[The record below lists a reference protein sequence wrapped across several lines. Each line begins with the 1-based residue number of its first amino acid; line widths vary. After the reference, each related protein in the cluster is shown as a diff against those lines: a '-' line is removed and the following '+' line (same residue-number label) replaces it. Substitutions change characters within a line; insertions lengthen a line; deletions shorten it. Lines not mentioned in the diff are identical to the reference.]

1 MLNKVSDV
9 SRCLCPT
16 PGSTEAPSAV
26 LRRPSGTLRTPE
38 AGGAGARPGRP
49 LAAAA
54 WGAAVTLRNR
64 LGTPW
69 TAA

>member
-38 AGGAGARPGRP
+38 AGGLGRGPGALSLLLHGGR
-49 LAAAA
+49 
-54 WGAAVTLRNR
+54 R
-64 LGTPW
+64 
-69 TAA
+69 